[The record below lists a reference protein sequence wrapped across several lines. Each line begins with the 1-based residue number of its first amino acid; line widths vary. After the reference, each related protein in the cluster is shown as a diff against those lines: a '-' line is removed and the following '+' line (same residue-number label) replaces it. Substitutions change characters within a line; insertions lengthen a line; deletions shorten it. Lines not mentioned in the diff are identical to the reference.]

1 MTLINMLSSSFERNS
16 SAVAIVS
23 RDIRLSYSEWFQ
35 QISSVAGAIEEIGLQ
50 QGDHLVTILS
60 NRYEMA
66 TLYWACQML
75 GLIFTPFNWRA
86 SGAEIAYV
94 LEDAEAKLVVCETRS
109 EFALKE
115 ALDLFPIP
123 ADHRSPAP

>member
-1 MTLINMLSSSFERNS
+1 MFLDT
-16 SAVAIVS
+16 
-23 RDIRLSYSEWFQ
+23 RLSYSEWFQ

-50 QGDHLVTILS
+50 KGDHLVTILS

-94 LEDAEAKLVVCETRS
+94 LENAEAKLVVCETRS

-115 ALDLFPIP
+115 AWILPNQMRGCAFRYNKFGQNFASLLKDAKPFNG
-123 ADHRSPAP
+123 A